1 MDFREF
7 MHNVS
12 KIKTQSET
20 KMCRNGKC
28 VCTKNGKSTPCKKN
42 KKLNKTFKKPF
53 SFFNNSFFNK
63 SNKKRKKKY

>member
-12 KIKTQSET
+12 KITTQSET

-28 VCTKNGKSTPCKKN
+28 VCTKNGRRTHCRKN
-42 KKLNKTFKKPF
+42 KKLNKTFKNPF
-53 SFFNNSFFNK
+53 SFFNK

>member
-28 VCTKNGKSTPCKKN
+28 VCTKNGRRTPCKKN
-42 KKLNKTFKKPF
+42 KKLNKTLKKIN
-53 SFFNNSFFNK
+53 FFDTFSFFNK